1 MKKIINFFVLSLV
14 FLCFYPNFSY
24 WESWK
29 TIEVKVS
36 EKVPWA
42 NCVEEK
48 SGSWSEQSP
57 TWYYICTIQT
67 WFDSVQTMVWEIIK
81 WITALAALGG
91 VLFIVIN
98 WMLLSM
104 WWDWA
109 DEIKKRI
116 KKTIIWLI
124 LLLLSWLILSIIAPW
139 VYK

>member
-1 MKKIINFFVLSLV
+1 MKKIIKIFILSFML
-14 FLCFYPNFSY
+14 LSFYPNFSY
-24 WESWK
+24 WETWK
-29 TIEVKVS
+29 TVEVKVS

-48 SGSWSEQSP
+48 SWTWASQTP
-57 TWYYICTIQT
+57 TWYYICTIPT
-67 WFDSVQTMVWEIIK
+67 WFDSVQSMIWEIIK
-81 WITALAALGG
+81 WITAIAALWW

-98 WMLLSM
+98 WILLSM

-139 VYK
+139 VYR